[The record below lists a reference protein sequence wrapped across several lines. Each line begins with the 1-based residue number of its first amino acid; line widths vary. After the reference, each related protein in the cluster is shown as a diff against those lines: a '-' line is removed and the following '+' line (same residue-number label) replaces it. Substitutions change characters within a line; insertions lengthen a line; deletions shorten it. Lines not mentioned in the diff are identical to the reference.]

1 MHKSRLVKMSSK
13 VGESSARVLDEI
25 RRACQGLTS
34 IRGWEKMSK
43 LIQRWI

>member
-1 MHKSRLVKMSSK
+1 MHKSRLVKMRSK

-34 IRGWEKMSK
+34 IRGWVKMSK
-43 LIQRWI
+43 LIQLGI